1 MTKKTTTPPFE
12 KNLAALETVVEQ
24 LESGELS
31 LEESLAQFERGI
43 VLARECQRALQEAEQ
58 KVQILTQKTPTGAA
72 QPFVADNQ
80 DENE

>member
-1 MTKKTTTPPFE
+1 MTKKPTSSFE
-12 KNLAALETVVEQ
+12 KNLRALETVVEQ
-24 LESGELS
+24 LEGGELS

-58 KVQILTQKTPTGAA
+58 KVQILTQQTPTGTP
-72 QPFVADNQ
+72 QPFVKDDN

>member
-1 MTKKTTTPPFE
+1 MTKKPASSFE
-12 KNLAALETVVEQ
+12 KNLRSLETVVEQ

-58 KVQILTQKTPTGAA
+58 KVQILTQKTPAA
-72 QPFVADNQ
+72 TPQPFARDDS

>member
-1 MTKKTTTPPFE
+1 MTKKTTSSFE
-12 KNLAALETVVEQ
+12 KNLHALETVVEQ

-58 KVQILTQKTPTGAA
+58 KVQILTQKTPAESA
-72 QPFVADNQ
+72 QPFVKDDL

>member
-1 MTKKTTTPPFE
+1 MSKKPASFFE
-12 KNLAALETVVEQ
+12 KNLRALETVVEQ

-43 VLARECQRALQEAEQ
+43 ILARECQRALQEAEQ
-58 KVQILTQKTPTGAA
+58 KVQILTQKAPTASP
-72 QPFVADNQ
+72 QPFVTDNQ

>member
-1 MTKKTTTPPFE
+1 MTKKSTSSFE
-12 KNLAALETVVEQ
+12 KNLRALETVVEQ
-24 LESGELS
+24 LEGGELS

-58 KVQILTQKTPTGAA
+58 KVQILTQKTPAGTP
-72 QPFVADNQ
+72 QPFVKDDS